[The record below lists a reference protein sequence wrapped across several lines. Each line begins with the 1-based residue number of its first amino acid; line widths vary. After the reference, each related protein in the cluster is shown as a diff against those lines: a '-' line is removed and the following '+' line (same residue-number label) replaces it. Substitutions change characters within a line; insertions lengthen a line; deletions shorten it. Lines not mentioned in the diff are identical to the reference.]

1 MRYIH
6 LSALSTAGLTIIFC
20 LCMVQSAFAGSIIGW
35 GSNDY
40 GEATPPDGNDFVA
53 IAAGVGNSLA
63 LKSDGSIV
71 AWGNNGRGQITPPDG
86 NDFVAIAAGTGHSL
100 ALKSDGSIVAWGDNR
115 RGLYL
120 LMVTTL

>member
-1 MRYIH
+1 MMRHIH
-6 LSALSTAGLTIIFC
+6 LSTLSTAGLTIVFC
-20 LCMVQSAFAGSIIGW
+20 ICMIKPIFAGSIVGW

-71 AWGNNGRGQITPPDG
+71 AWGDNRAGLATPPDG
-86 NDFVAIAAGTGHSL
+86 NDFVAIDAGGLSAQPVIPSGYSL
-100 ALKSDGSIVAWGDNR
+100 ALKSDGSIIVKFR
-115 RGLYL
+115 
-120 LMVTTL
+120 TF

>member
-1 MRYIH
+1 VKSADHINKPWALFVIV
-6 LSALSTAGLTIIFC
+6 LSACC
-20 LCMVQSAFAGSIIGW
+20 LCLMQSVFAGSIIGW

-71 AWGNNGRGQITPPDG
+71 AWGDNRAGRATPPDG
-86 NDFVAIAAGTGHSL
+86 NDFVAIDAGGLSAQPIILSGYNL
-100 ALKSDGSIVAWGDNR
+100 ALKSDG
-115 RGLYL
+115 
-120 LMVTTL
+120 